1 MIELMKIALIIN
13 KGVVCPM
20 WLFRCHKNRTWCLT
34 FGLLVLIIL
43 SLSGISIQQI
53 NAQEASVPDI
63 KVSTGVVH
71 SHSEEEAPIPGLLW
85 IAPFVTLLLCIA
97 LLPLIPATNH
107 WWEHNSS
114 KLIVALALSVVT
126 VAYYWLRGY
135 GFPSAEHAM
144 NPGFPSVI
152 GMLHHAVIAD
162 YIPFIVLLFSLFVIS
177 GGISVTGDVPAHPP
191 TNTFILALG
200 GILASFIGTTG
211 AAMLLIRPL
220 LQINQERQRVVHTV
234 IFFIFIVCNIG
245 GSLLPVG
252 DPPLFL
258 GYLRGVPFLW
268 TFNLVIEWAFCLAIL
283 LAVYY
288 VWDVWAWRHE
298 KRVAV
303 DLDET
308 FKEPVRIKG
317 SFNFLLLLG
326 VVLAVGLLVPDKTLL
341 GWRVPHLAPIGLREI
356 AQLVLAGLSLFLTAR
371 EIRQANNFNFTAI
384 GEVACLFIGI
394 FITMQVPIEIL
405 NAEGPKLGLSTEAHF
420 FWASGMLSSF
430 LDNAPTYVVFFQTAG
445 TLDWADPAQL
455 MHGVQTSTG
464 SIPIPLLIAVS
475 LGSVF
480 MGANTYI
487 GNGPNF
493 MVKSIA
499 ENAGIK
505 MPSFFGYMLYSV
517 GILIPLFALVTWVFM
532 R

>member
-1 MIELMKIALIIN
+1 MAS
-13 KGVVCPM
+13 GV
-20 WLFRCHKNRTWCLT
+20 
-34 FGLLVLIIL
+34 LVLHIL
-43 SLSGISIQQI
+43 ILAAIYIPQTC
-53 NAQEASVPDI
+53 AQEASIPVIKISTQPVPIQTVPLPPLAPLDQE
-63 KVSTGVVH
+63 SSH
-71 SHSEEEAPIPGLLW
+71 SHSIQELPIPGLPW
-85 IAPFVTLLLCIA
+85 IAPFVVLLLCIA
-97 LLPLIPATNH
+97 ILPLIPATSH

-114 KLIVALALSVVT
+114 KLIIALALSVIT

-135 GFPSAEHAM
+135 GFPHVDHALD
-144 NPGFPSVI
+144 PGFPSVL

-162 YIPFIVLLFSLFVIS
+162 YLPFIVLLFSLFVIS
-177 GGISVTGDVPAHPP
+177 GGISVTGDIPAHPP

-200 GILASFIGTTG
+200 GLLASFIGTTG

-220 LQINQERQRVVHTV
+220 LQINQERKRVVHTV
-234 IFFIFIVCNIG
+234 VFFIFIVCNVG

-268 TFNLVIEWAFCLAIL
+268 TFNLVVEWAFCMVIL
-283 LAVYY
+283 LAIYY
-288 VWDVWAWRHE
+288 IWDVWAWRHE
-298 KRVAV
+298 TKTAL
-303 DLDET
+303 DLDEAI
-308 FKEPVRIKG
+308 KEPVRIRG
-317 SFNFLLLLG
+317 SINFLFLLG
-326 VVLAVGLLVPDKTLL
+326 VVLAVGLLVPDKTVF
-341 GWRVPHLAPIGLREI
+341 GWKVPHLSPIGLREI
-356 AQLVLAGLSLFLTAR
+356 VQLILAGISLLVTAR

-405 NAEGPKLGLSTEAHF
+405 NAEGAKLGLSSETHF
-420 FWASGMLSSF
+420 FWATGLLSSF

-445 TLDWADPAQL
+445 TLDWSDPAQL

-499 ENAGIK
+499 ENAGVK
-505 MPSFFGYMLYSV
+505 MPSFFGYMLYSI
-517 GILIPLFALVTWVFM
+517 GILIPLFVLVTWVFM
-532 R
+532 V

>member
-1 MIELMKIALIIN
+1 MPFSKPVLNLARILVT
-13 KGVVCPM
+13 GVFVLSIM
-20 WLFRCHKNRTWCLT
+20 LFGCFSPWASAQETSLPVVNTST
-34 FGLLVLIIL
+34 Q
-43 SLSGISIQQI
+43 SLSPQS
-53 NAQEASVPDI
+53 APS
-63 KVSTGVVH
+63 S
-71 SHSEEEAPIPGLLW
+71 SHATLGHEDRDGQTAHERMIPGLPW
-85 IAPFVTLLLCIA
+85 IAPFAILLLCIA
-97 LLPLIPATNH
+97 ILPLIPATHH

-114 KLIVALALSVVT
+114 KLIVALILSVVT
-126 VAYYWLRGY
+126 IAYYWLRGY
-135 GFPSAEHAM
+135 GFPHADHALE
-144 NPGFPSVI
+144 PGFPSVL

-162 YIPFIVLLFSLFVIS
+162 YIPFIVLLLSLFVIS

-191 TNTFILALG
+191 TNTLILALG
-200 GILASFIGTTG
+200 GLLASFIGTTG

-234 IFFIFIVCNIG
+234 VFFIFIVCNIG

-268 TFNLVIEWAFCLAIL
+268 TLNLVVEWAFCLGIL

-288 VWDVWAWRHE
+288 VWDMWAWRHE
-298 KRVAV
+298 KKAALE
-303 DLDET
+303 LDEAI
-308 FKEPVRIKG
+308 KEPIRIRG
-317 SFNFLLLLG
+317 SINFLFLLG
-326 VVLAVGLLVPDKTLL
+326 VVLAVGLLVPGKTVL
-341 GWRVPHLAPIGLREI
+341 GWKVPHLTPIGLREI
-356 AQLVLAGLSLFLTAR
+356 VQLILAGISLLVTAR
-371 EIRQANNFNFTAI
+371 EVRQANNFNFTAI

-405 NAEGPKLGLSTEAHF
+405 NAEGARMGLTSEAHF
-420 FWASGMLSSF
+420 FWATGILSSF

-445 TLDWADPAQL
+445 TLDWSDPAQL
-455 MHGVQTSTG
+455 MHGVQTATG

-499 ENAGIK
+499 ENAGVK

-517 GILIPLFALVTWVFM
+517 AILIPLFVLVTWVFM
-532 R
+532 V